1 VDGGGL
7 ESRLASLLQNRRR
20 LGWDVG
26 ATQVAIQRPGMRQ
39 TGGVEHGEAAIATCV
54 APTKP
59 PALGGAAVAIATCVA
74 PTKPS
79 ALGVRRSQSR
89 LASLLQ
95 NHRRLGWDVGATQV
109 AIQRPGMRQTGGV
122 EHGEAAIATCVA
134 PTGTIGARGAAAGI
148 ATCVAPTK
156 PSELGVGRGSD
167 ASRDPAARDAA
178 NRRRRAWRGCYRD
191 LRRSYKTAGSARGA
205 AVAIATC
212 VAPTKPSALGVGR
225 RSDASR
231 DRAARDAANRR
242 RRAWRGCYRDL
253 RRSYGTRQRPG
264 RYRDLRRSYGRSSS

>member
-7 ESRLASLLQNRRR
+7 E
-20 LGWDVG
+20 
-26 ATQVAIQRPGMRQ
+26 
-39 TGGVEHGEAAIATCV
+39 
-54 APTKP
+54 
-59 PALGGAAVAIATCVA
+59 
-74 PTKPS
+74 
-79 ALGVRRSQSR
+79 SR

-134 PTGTIGARGAAAGI
+134 PTKPPALGVRRSQSRLASLLQNRRRLGWDVQNHRSDASRDRAARDAANRRRRARRGCYRDLRRSYKTAGARGAAAGI

-156 PSELGVGRGSD
+156 PSALGVGRG
-167 ASRDPAARDAA
+167 
-178 NRRRRAWRGCYRD
+178 
-191 LRRSYKTAGSARGA
+191 
-205 AVAIATC
+205 
-212 VAPTKPSALGVGR
+212 
-225 RSDASR
+225 SDASR

-253 RRSYGTRQRPG
+253 RRSYETQQRTGCGG
-264 RYRDLRRSYGRSSS
+264 RNRDLRRSYKTTGAWGGT

>member
-7 ESRLASLLQNRRR
+7 ESRLASLLQNHRS

-26 ATQVAIQRPGMRQ
+26 ATQVAIERPGMRQ

-59 PALGGAAVAIATCVA
+59 PALG
-74 PTKPS
+74 
-79 ALGVRRSQSR
+79 VRRSQSR

-95 NHRRLGWDVGATQV
+95 NHRSLGWDVGATQV
-109 AIQRPGMRQTGGV
+109 AIERPGMRQTGGV

-134 PTGTIGARGAAAGI
+134 PTE
-148 ATCVAPTK
+148 P
-156 PSELGVGRGSD
+156 
-167 ASRDPAARDAA
+167 
-178 NRRRRAWRGCYRD
+178 
-191 LRRSYKTAGSARGA
+191 GSARGA
-205 AVAIATC
+205 AAAIATC
-212 VAPTKPSALGVGR
+212 VAPTKPSALEVGR

-253 RRSYGTRQRPG
+253 RRSYRTRQRTG
-264 RYRDLRRSYGRSSS
+264 CGGWNRDLRRSYKTVGAWGGT